1 MRSSLPLFPEQA
13 STFAERVDA
22 LYYYLL
28 SVSGFFVLLIF
39 ALIFYFAVKYRRR
52 SEDEQTPPILGSI
65 PLEVAWIVIPFIL
78 VMIMFGWGA
87 SLYFTAF
94 SPPANAMEIFVIGKQ
109 WMWKVQHPE
118 GRREIDE
125 LHVPV
130 GYPVK
135 LTITSQD
142 VIHSFYIPAFRI
154 KMDAVPGRYTSTWFE
169 ASKTGT
175 FHLFC
180 AEYCGT
186 AHAGM
191 GGRVVVMKPSEYEQW
206 LRTGAPEDSLVAAG
220 GRLFQ
225 QLGCSGC
232 HSQNSIVRAPLLD
245 GVYGKPVPLQ
255 SGQVVLADESYIR
268 DSILLPQKDVVAGYA
283 PVMPP
288 FQGRISE
295 EELMQI
301 IAYIRFLGEEGPEPR
316 KTTR

>member
-1 MRSSLPLFPEQA
+1 MWSSFPLFPEQA
-13 STFAERVDA
+13 STIAGRVDA

-28 SVSGFFVLLIF
+28 SVSGFFTLLIF
-39 ALIFYFAVKYRRR
+39 SLIFYFAIKYRRR
-52 SEDEQTPPILGSI
+52 SEGERPRAILANI
-65 PLEVAWIVIPFIL
+65 PLEVTWIVVPFIL
-78 VMIMFGWGA
+78 VMVMFGWGA
-87 SLYFTAF
+87 SLYFSAF
-94 SPPANAMEIFVIGKQ
+94 SPPADALEIFVVGKQ

-125 LHVPV
+125 LHVPL

-169 ASKTGT
+169 ASRTGT
-175 FHLFC
+175 FYLFC

-191 GGRVVVMKPSEYEQW
+191 GGRVVVMKPAEYEQW
-206 LRTGAPEDSLVAAG
+206 LRTGNPEESLAASG

-232 HSQNSIVRAPLLD
+232 HSANSTVRAPLLD
-245 GVYGKPVPLQ
+245 GVYGRPVPLQ
-255 SGQVVLADESYIR
+255 SGRVVLADEGYVR

-288 FQGRISE
+288 YQGRISE
-295 EELMQI
+295 EELLQI
-301 IAYIRFLGEEGPEPR
+301 IAYIRSLGEKGPEPR
-316 KTTR
+316 KTAR

>member
-52 SEDEQTPPILGSI
+52 SEGEQTPPILGSI

-78 VMIMFGWGA
+78 VMIMFVWGA

-206 LRTGAPEDSLVAAG
+206 LRTGAPEESLVAAG

-232 HSQNSIVRAPLLD
+232 HSQNSTVRAPLLD

-316 KTTR
+316 KPTR

>member
-52 SEDEQTPPILGSI
+52 SEGEQTPPILGSI

-78 VMIMFGWGA
+78 VMIMFVWGA

-154 KMDAVPGRYTSTWFE
+154 KMDAVPGRYTSIWFE

-191 GGRVVVMKPSEYEQW
+191 GGRVVVMKPPEYEQW
-206 LRTGAPEDSLVAAG
+206 LRTGAPEESLVAAG

>member
-1 MRSSLPLFPEQA
+1 MWSSFPLFPEQA
-13 STFAERVDA
+13 STIAGRVDA

-28 SVSGFFVLLIF
+28 SVSGFFTLLIF
-39 ALIFYFAVKYRRR
+39 SLIFYFAIKYRRR
-52 SEDEQTPPILGSI
+52 SEGEQPSATPANI

-78 VMIMFGWGA
+78 VMVMFVWGA
-87 SLYFTAF
+87 SLYFSAF
-94 SPPANAMEIFVIGKQ
+94 SPPPDALEIFVVGKQ

-125 LHVPV
+125 LHVPL

-154 KMDAVPGRYTSTWFE
+154 KMDAVPGRYTSIWFE
-169 ASKTGT
+169 ASRTGT

-186 AHAGM
+186 EHAGM
-191 GGRVVVMKPSEYEQW
+191 GGRVVVMKPADYEQW
-206 LRTGAPEDSLVAAG
+206 LRAGSPEESLAASG

-232 HSQNSIVRAPLLD
+232 HSSNSTVRAPLLD
-245 GVYGKPVPLQ
+245 GIYGRPVPLQ

-268 DSILLPQKDVVAGYA
+268 DSILLPQKAVVAGYA

-288 FQGRISE
+288 YQGRISE

-301 IAYIRFLGEEGPEPR
+301 IAYIRGLGAPGPEPR
-316 KTTR
+316 KTAR

>member
-52 SEDEQTPPILGSI
+52 SEGEQTPTILGSI

-78 VMIMFGWGA
+78 VMIMFVWGA

>member
-1 MRSSLPLFPEQA
+1 MWSSFPLFPEQA
-13 STFAERVDA
+13 STIAGRVDA

-28 SVSGFFVLLIF
+28 GVSGFFILLIF
-39 ALIFYFAVKYRRR
+39 SLIFYFAIKYRRR
-52 SEDEQTPPILGSI
+52 SEGEQPPQISANL
-65 PLEVAWIVIPFIL
+65 PLEVTWIIIPFIL
-78 VMIMFGWGA
+78 VMVMFGWGA

-94 SPPANAMEIFVIGKQ
+94 TPPADALEIFVVGKQ
-109 WMWKVQHPE
+109 WMWKVQHPD

-125 LHVPV
+125 LHVPL

-154 KMDAVPGRYTSTWFE
+154 KMDAVPGRYTSIWFE

-191 GGRVVVMKPSEYEQW
+191 VGRVVVMRPSEYEQW
-206 LRTGAPEDSLVAAG
+206 LRTGAPEEALVAAG

-232 HSQNSIVRAPLLD
+232 HSPHSIVRAPLLD
-245 GVYGKPVPLQ
+245 GIYGRPVPLQ
-255 SGQVVLADESYIR
+255 SGQVVVADESYIR
-268 DSILLPQKDVVAGYA
+268 DSILLPQKDVAAGYA
-283 PVMPP
+283 PVMPS

-295 EELMQI
+295 EELLQI
-301 IAYIRFLGEEGPEPR
+301 ITYIRFLGDEGREPR

>member
-1 MRSSLPLFPEQA
+1 M
-13 STFAERVDA
+13 T
-22 LYYYLL
+22 
-28 SVSGFFVLLIF
+28 
-39 ALIFYFAVKYRRR
+39 
-52 SEDEQTPPILGSI
+52 
-65 PLEVAWIVIPFIL
+65 WIVIPFIL
-78 VMIMFGWGA
+78 VMVMFGWGA

-94 SPPANAMEIFVIGKQ
+94 SPPVDALEIFVVGKQ

-125 LHVPV
+125 LHVPL

-169 ASKTGT
+169 ASRTGI

-191 GGRVVVMKPSEYEQW
+191 GGRVVVMKPAEYEQW
-206 LRTGAPEDSLVAAG
+206 LRTGTPEETLAASG
-220 GRLFQ
+220 ERLFQ

-232 HSQNSIVRAPLLD
+232 HSSNSTVRAPLLD
-245 GVYGKPVPLQ
+245 GVYGRPVPLQ

-288 FQGRISE
+288 YQGRISE

-316 KTTR
+316 KTAR

>member
-52 SEDEQTPPILGSI
+52 SEGEQTPPILGSI

-78 VMIMFGWGA
+78 VMIMFVWGA

-191 GGRVVVMKPSEYEQW
+191 GGRVVVMKPSEYGQW
-206 LRTGAPEDSLVAAG
+206 LRTGAPEESLVAAG

-245 GVYGKPVPLQ
+245 GIYGKPVPLQ